1 MERKTTLRNLGEK
14 MQMIKVSV
22 IFVRMIITSPLLA
35 HNLQSQNSVLAAEY
49 MREPLQAQEEAGYV
63 GKMGGKGLS
72 TTSKSKV
79 GTPCKLQSLLKGS
92 ALPHLHRW
100 VIHLLSRLKKF
111 EEPMRRR

>member
-63 GKMGGKGLS
+63 GKMGGERIEYHIQKQSRNSMQAPIVAERKCSPSPPWVGHTLTQS
-72 TTSKSKV
+72 VEKV
-79 GTPCKLQSLLKGS
+79 
-92 ALPHLHRW
+92 
-100 VIHLLSRLKKF
+100 
-111 EEPMRRR
+111 